1 MYVIIVNVPG
11 YLPESDPYA
20 VDDRLSA
27 IASVREE
34 IAGIVNE
41 LPRKRVN
48 GQFVARVARSADG
61 LSAYVDDDSSLG
73 LSVEAQ
79 YQEGNADEYNEAIAS
94 LMVWQPPQGKDKTS

>member
-20 VDDRLSA
+20 VESKLEA
-27 IASVREE
+27 IAAVREE
-34 IAGIVNE
+34 VARIVAD

-48 GQFVARVARSADG
+48 GQFVGRVERSADG
-61 LSAYVDDDSSLG
+61 LSAYVDDDSTLG

-79 YQEGNADEYNEAIAS
+79 YQEGDADEYNAAN
-94 LMVWQPPQGKDKTS
+94 QG

>member
-34 IAGIVNE
+34 IANIVND

-48 GQFVARVARSADG
+48 GHFAGRVERSADG
-61 LSAYVDDDSSLG
+61 LSAYVDDDSALG
-73 LSVEAQ
+73 LFVEAQ
-79 YQEGNADEYNEAIAS
+79 YQDGSADEYNESI
-94 LMVWQPPQGKDKTS
+94 G

>member
-34 IAGIVNE
+34 IANIVDE

-48 GQFVARVARSADG
+48 GQFVSRIERSADG
-61 LSAYVDDDSSLG
+61 LSAYVDDDSALG

-79 YQEGNADEYNEAIAS
+79 YQDGNADDYNES
-94 LMVWQPPQGKDKTS
+94 LA